1 MKLKR
6 ASLELS
12 KGAVN
17 WWDPLKQSDV
27 QINNSDDDDM
37 WGLCRDNT
45 RKFAVTGDKFPRLT
59 RLFFS
64 FSSFSYYFIIF
75 L

>member
-6 ASLELS
+6 ASLGLS

-45 RKFAVTGDKFPRLT
+45 R
-59 RLFFS
+59 
-64 FSSFSYYFIIF
+64 
-75 L
+75 